1 MVSFKK
7 GDKIKVIKLLP
18 EDKRHIT
25 LEDIGTVIS
34 VCPHDNFCEVE
45 FLQLY
50 YQGQGSY
57 PMFGHQLKLIK

>member
-7 GDKIKVIKLLP
+7 GDKVKVIKLLP

-34 VCPHDNFCEVE
+34 VCPLTFA
-45 FLQLY
+45 
-50 YQGQGSY
+50 
-57 PMFGHQLKLIK
+57 K